1 MVDRFLKSTDSGV
14 SILRLRHSY
23 LARIGCR
30 MTHLNRA
37 GNCLLHM
44 GSEMQMQHPL
54 RSDQGSHQ
62 CNPADHSLVGMF
74 LVDRGTARMAG
85 GRLCSVLA
93 RSVRMCHPSRN
104 VPTGI
109 RQGTGPGCSRC
120 RRRHCPS
127 RSSGRAYQFPDRRRL
142 GRRYP
147 HPPRVRGLLP
157 RDPPSSKRSH
167 LLQLRTCGTAL
178 PRFHQRSVRAERIR

>member
-54 RSDQGSHQ
+54 RSDQGSHL
-62 CNPADHSLVGMF
+62 CSPADHSSVGMF

-127 RSSGRAYQFPDRRRL
+127 RSSGRAFQFPDRRRL

-147 HPPRVRGLLP
+147 RPPRVQGPLLRGT
-157 RDPPSSKRSH
+157 PSSILIRLSPLHRCESNLPKS
-167 LLQLRTCGTAL
+167 LLRLVL
-178 PRFHQRSVRAERIR
+178 